1 LLLTLLF
8 TWLLAAHP
16 VHVSVTNLEIN
27 TARDTIYITQK
38 MFTDDFDL
46 LFYHLYEKNIK
57 PVAGKEFSSNE
68 LSLVNGYM
76 KDAFVIE
83 AGSAKLPLKFVKKDQ
98 DIESIWLHYTCPLPS
113 KKIKTLMLTNSLLLQ
128 LFEDQ
133 TNLVIVTYLGGDTG
147 YTFNYDKWKSE
158 IKLTNQ

>member
-1 LLLTLLF
+1 MLLTLLF

-83 AGSAKLPLKFVKKDQ
+83 AGSAKLPLKFVKKVQ
-98 DIESIWLHYTCPLPS
+98 DIESIWLYYTCPLPS

-133 TNLVIVTYLGGDTG
+133 TNLVIVTYKGGDTG
-147 YTFNYDKWKSE
+147 YTFNYDSWKSE
-158 IKLTNQ
+158 IRLKNQ

>member
-1 LLLTLLF
+1 LLLTILF
-8 TWLLAAHP
+8 SWLLAAHP
-16 VHVSVTNLEIN
+16 VHVSVTNLDISTEKN
-27 TARDTIYITQK
+27 TILITQK

-57 PVAGKEFSSNE
+57 PVAGKDFSPGE

-83 AGSAKLPLKFVKKDQ
+83 SGGTRLPIEFVKKDQ
-98 DIESIWLHYTCPLPS
+98 DDESIWLYYTCSLPS
-113 KKIKTLMLTNSLLLQ
+113 NKIRTLMLTNSILLQ

-133 TNLVIVTYLGGDTG
+133 TNLVIVTYRGADTG

-158 IKLTNQ
+158 IRLANQ